1 MDRRQPCSTPLP
13 VRRPGVSR
21 LPKGSSLRARV
32 PVAGFRLPMPRAQAA
47 DCRWRMRPEW
57 ADPLREHSKTLPQWQ
72 SRQQGPVALVQ
83 AAARPVVAARLV
95 VALVPVEQVP
105 VEQVAVAREPAA
117 ELAPE
122 VQVAV
127 PGRPVVAQV
136 VAVAVP
142 ARPVAVRV
150 PAAEPQVV
158 RVPEA
163 AVQPVVVPVRPVV
176 ALVAQAQRAPRAWRA
191 PVAPG
196 PAVSTQRSSDR

>member
-95 VALVPVEQVP
+95 VALVPVEQV
-105 VEQVAVAREPAA
+105 AVAREPAA

-127 PGRPVVAQV
+127 PGRPVVALVAQV

-158 RVPEA
+158 RVPAA
-163 AVQPVVVPVRPVV
+163 AVQPVVVPGRPVV

-196 PAVSTQRSSDR
+196 PAVSTPRSSDR